1 MVESVRMGRSSGDR
15 VPQARQVRIEMKWD
29 APDVNQDA
37 IKGRDSGCGFGAM
50 DPGESMIL
58 FGIGLWITPFGL
70 PRFVMRIRNEGF
82 GNRS

>member
-15 VPQARQVRIEMKWD
+15 VPQARQVRIGMKRD
-29 APDVNQDA
+29 APDVIQDA
-37 IKGRDSGCGFGAM
+37 IKGRDSGCGSGAM

-70 PRFVMRIRNEGF
+70 PRFVMRIRDEGF